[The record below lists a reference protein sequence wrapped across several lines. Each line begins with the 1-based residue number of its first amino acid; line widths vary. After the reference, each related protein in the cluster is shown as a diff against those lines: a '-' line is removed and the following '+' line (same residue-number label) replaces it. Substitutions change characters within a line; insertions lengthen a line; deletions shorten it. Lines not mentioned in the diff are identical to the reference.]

1 LPPIAKI
8 DCPFRHVPQGRALRL
23 IVGSNQITTDAS
35 LQAIP
40 KAIARAR
47 LWYEQLV
54 DGTAPSISQLAIMHN
69 VSPRYINKIFRL
81 ASLSPQ
87 SVEKIL
93 TQPESLPLSL
103 DDLIGN
109 VPMNWKQQTV

>member
-1 LPPIAKI
+1 
-8 DCPFRHVPQGRALRL
+8 
-23 IVGSNQITTDAS
+23 
-35 LQAIP
+35 
-40 KAIARAR
+40 
-47 LWYEQLV
+47 
-54 DGTAPSISQLAIMHN
+54 MHN

-93 TQPESLPLSL
+93 TQPELLPLSP

-109 VPMNWKQQTV
+109 VTMYWKQQTA